1 MTSKT
6 KKKSQGT
13 KKVRR
18 RASVGNT
25 NLNESHSSNDFG
37 TSASVIDMRAKSDK
51 SHFDLY
57 GPDDSSKK
65 MVSAR
70 TMATEGS
77 SSHHSPDLGFRSPK
91 TKTPKK
97 GKKSKS
103 MKEIDGQWWHIDDN
117 GSPTSKAKKKKKDV
131 DRLSQ
136 TEHAPS
142 NLSVMTPLSV
152 KKKKKK
158 AKSVKHLSTSN
169 LDSGS
174 DGKTVNTTGTGSLR
188 PKPKS
193 ARSLPGMIIEDP
205 PGNSPHRSSPRQT
218 NNALQRT
225 PSGSDLDM
233 LMSQNVNAHVR
244 RTPKTGEKPKLGKS
258 NKTVVQK
265 IGKKIGK
272 SCKALGISAKS
283 LNISTHK
290 NGPSNVSE
298 RSGRDT
304 SIRENASASMRSY
317 KPLPKDIREI
327 DGVLWR
333 VDEYGNKLNKV
344 RRKTQNR
351 RNSNASCNE
360 TGSLSSY
367 TNCASDDDLG
377 DSFSSPKPKR
387 KGQRRSSMGSYGKY
401 SPSYSPSQPMP
412 PASDRSIYTEDNRT
426 PSTPKNTRR
435 SKSMDH
441 ASPHQTPRR
450 ATKASQEVVQNLQ
463 HRLQNSEK
471 EIAQLCRVSIEQQEK
486 IEISKNEVKNIR
498 EKLQFANR
506 DKQSLILQVETLKL
520 QIEKRKDR
528 SNKSLNSTST
538 DELKEQICDL
548 EDEKEF
554 LEKELSNEKTRAERK
569 FQAKEGE
576 VRFLQKELERMRS
589 ENGNKQFEYM
599 KSMAVDD
606 DDDAS
611 ICSTRSAS
619 RKAGDSLR
627 FVGALLGNHLK
638 DKAETEV
645 ALQKE
650 EIKSLQARVFA
661 LQKSNEKLN
670 AELKK
675 ATLEIR
681 ADDDDDVR
689 AAKEAA
695 AKAAELKMRQ
705 HPKKDLKSKVMSL
718 SRIHRTNSDADGD
731 SALSL
736 SFRGGVGDSVRS
748 GRTGSPDERL
758 TQSFRGGTSRLY

>member
-1 MTSKT
+1 MTSKI

-18 RASVGNT
+18 RASVGHT
-25 NLNESHSSNDFG
+25 DLNETQSLIDLRTNSS
-37 TSASVIDMRAKSDK
+37 K
-51 SHFDLY
+51 SHPDLY
-57 GPDDSSKK
+57 GPEDSPKK

-77 SSHHSPDLGFRSPK
+77 SSHHSSDLGFRSPK

-117 GSPTSKAKKKKKDV
+117 GSPTTKAKKKKKDI

-142 NLSVMTPLSV
+142 DLSVVTPLSV

-169 LDSGS
+169 LDSSS

-188 PKPKS
+188 PKPES
-193 ARSLPGMIIEDP
+193 THSLPGMIIEDP
-205 PGNSPHRSSPRQT
+205 PGNSPHRSSPHKANDVLR
-218 NNALQRT
+218 RT

-233 LMSQNVNAHVR
+233 LMSQNVNEHVR
-244 RTPKTGEKPKLGKS
+244 RTPNYEKPKLGKS

-283 LNISTHK
+283 LNMSNHK
-290 NGPSNVSE
+290 HGPGNESE

-304 SIRENASASMRSY
+304 SVRECASVSIRSN

-333 VDEYGNKLNKV
+333 VDEQGNKLNKV

-351 RNSNASCNE
+351 RNSNASATE

-367 TNCASDDDLG
+367 TNYASDDGSG
-377 DSFSSPKPKR
+377 DTFSSPKPKR
-387 KGQRRSSMGSYGKY
+387 KGQRRNSMGSYGKY
-401 SPSYSPSQPMP
+401 SPSVP
-412 PASDRSIYTEDNRT
+412 PQSDRSIYTEDIRS
-426 PSTPKNTRR
+426 PGTPKNIRR

-441 ASPHQTPRR
+441 ASPTQTPRK
-450 ATKASQEVVQNLQ
+450 TKRASQEVVQNLQ

-471 EIAQLCRVSIEQQEK
+471 EIARLCRVSIEQQEK
-486 IEISKNEVKNIR
+486 IEVSKNEVKSIR

-528 SNKSLNSTST
+528 SNKSLLGTST

-569 FQAKEGE
+569 FQAKEDE

-589 ENGNKQFEYM
+589 EKGNKQFEYM

-606 DDDAS
+606 DDES
-611 ICSTRSAS
+611 ICSTRSQS

-661 LQKSNEKLN
+661 LQQSNEKLN

-681 ADDDDDVR
+681 ADDDEDVR

-695 AKAAELKMRQ
+695 AKAAELQMRQ
-705 HPKKDLKSKVMSL
+705 NPKKDLKSKVMSL
-718 SRIHRTNSDADGD
+718 SRIHRNNSDGDGD
-731 SALSL
+731 SVLSL
-736 SFRGGVGDSVRS
+736 SFRGGVGDSIRS
-748 GRTGSPDERL
+748 GRTSEERM